1 MINVDKLRMKYQH
14 KVDKKFKAA
23 EIADYLFGDDGLK
36 LKPLVLTAKTKK
48 PSTSEAALN
57 EYKTHPKAGKF
68 IKATIEQAKCD
79 KIVSTYIVGFR
90 KHLKQDGRFH
100 PSYVQ
105 SHTTTGR
112 LNASSPAM
120 LTLPKHADH
129 AKTLRRAYVPPDGH
143 VIVGVDFDAGE
154 LKIMSNIADVKKM
167 KAVFRAGEDIH
178 LTTGLSM
185 AGKDSGLTE
194 TEIRQRGKSAK
205 GLTACAN

>member
-1 MINVDKLRMKYQH
+1 MCIRDRKYQR
-14 KVDKKFKAA
+14 KVDKKFTPS
-23 EIADYLFGDDGLK
+23 EIADYLFSDDGLK

-68 IKATIEQAKCD
+68 IQATIEQAKCD

-90 KHLKQDGRFH
+90 KHLKGDGRFH

-112 LNASSPAM
+112 LHASSPAM
-120 LTLPKHADH
+120 LTLPKHASH
-129 AKTLRRAYVPPDGH
+129 AKKLRRAYVPPEDY
-143 VIVGVDFDAGE
+143 VIAGVDFDAGE
-154 LKIMSNIADVKKM
+154 LKIMANIADVKKM

-185 AGKDSGLTE
+185 AGENSGLTE
-194 TEIRQRGKSAK
+194 KEIRQRGKSAN
-205 GLTACAN
+205 GLATCAS